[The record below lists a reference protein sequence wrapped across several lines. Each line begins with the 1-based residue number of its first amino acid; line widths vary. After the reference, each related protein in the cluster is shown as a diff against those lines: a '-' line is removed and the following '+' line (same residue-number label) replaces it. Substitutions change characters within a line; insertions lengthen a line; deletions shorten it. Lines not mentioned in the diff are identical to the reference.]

1 MSKGRYKSEEQ
12 KSELKN
18 MKWLHESL
26 EAVTKVFNG
35 HFSILSEA
43 KCKIIHEKRI
53 QSMPASVARIAKVS
67 EHLNLKYKD
76 YQ

>member
-18 MKWLHESL
+18 MKWLYESL
-26 EAVTKVFNG
+26 EAVTKLFNE

-43 KCKIIHEKRI
+43 KCKIIHEKEF
-53 QSMPASVARIAKVS
+53 KVC
-67 EHLNLKYKD
+67 
-76 YQ
+76 QQA